1 MILLVDDDSHLLEE
15 AESVLHRSDGHVL
28 FARDAAQ
35 ARSLMKSIKFSLAL
49 VDLNLP
55 DCNGFELIGE
65 MHQSRPELPI
75 LAFSGVYSR
84 NVLESAKAFG
94 AVDVLT
100 KPPTPEWAAAVAK
113 HQLTPAE

>member
-1 MILLVDDDSHLLEE
+1 MILLVDDDASLLEE
-15 AESVLHRSDGHVL
+15 AESVLNRDGHVL

-65 MHQSRPELPI
+65 MHEARPELPI

-84 NVLESAKAFG
+84 TVLESAKAFG

-113 HQLTPAE
+113 HRITAAE